1 MAQSAEVVNKQS
13 DPRLGWPRPPL
24 APRWMIW
31 VPQAAILWAL
41 VYGFVRVRWAIA
53 GAPSFGPQ
61 HIDLMYLNSW
71 TAVALC
77 AAAAL
82 VALALRIA
90 PWHWPLLVAACAV
103 CAAHLVACPLLLL
116 DVVSVLLP
124 GLGLPFSAAGFF
136 SRSGCLI
143 QGVLVGASAV
153 AFRRRSDCLF
163 CGRSGVTVHPEKS
176 SRWALWAAYAA
187 VIGCLI
193 RLAAQYLLA
202 FGDLARHVSGTRLVV
217 EALIFEAGFLLAGVI
232 LPLALVHRWGRR
244 FPAWIPALAGRAV
257 PRWLLLGPAF
267 VLSPLMTCYFT
278 ITLVKIATDALRGTS
293 AQTFGSFPPAFFW
306 VAVPGY
312 LIWGVGLGIAAIGYQ
327 RMTRPRPTSFPDES
341 F

>member
-1 MAQSAEVVNKQS
+1 MAETAEVSIKQS
-13 DPRLGWPRPPL
+13 GRRLGWPQPPL

-31 VPQAAILWAL
+31 VPQAAVLWAL
-41 VYGFVRVRWAIA
+41 VYGSVRVSWAIK
-53 GAPSFGPQ
+53 GAPSFGPR
-61 HIDLMYLNSW
+61 HIDLMYFSSW

-90 PWHWPLLVAACAV
+90 PWHWSLLVAAWAV
-103 CAAHLVACPLLLL
+103 FAAHLVACPLLLL
-116 DVVSVLLP
+116 DIVSALLP

-153 AFRRRSDCLF
+153 AFRRRWRSDCLF
-163 CGRSGVTVHPEKS
+163 CGRSGVPIHPDKPS
-176 SRWALWAAYAA
+176 QWAVWGAYAA
-187 VIGCLI
+187 VMGCLI

-217 EALIFEAGFLLAGVI
+217 EALVFEAGFLLAGVI
-232 LPLALVHRWGRR
+232 LPLALVHRWGRM
-244 FPAWIPALAGRAV
+244 FPAWIPVLAGRTV
-257 PRWLLLGPAF
+257 PRWLLLAPAF
-267 VLSPLMTCYFT
+267 VLSPLMTAYFS
-278 ITLVKIATDALRGTS
+278 ITLVKLATDTLRGTS
-293 AQTFGSFPPAFFW
+293 ARTFGSFPPAFFW
-306 VAVPGY
+306 IAVPGY

-327 RMTRPRPTSFPDES
+327 RMTRPLCRVCGF
-341 F
+341 